1 MAGVVATPLS
11 GKRGRSKPV
20 AFSDFFGAK
29 VKTLLLRTRSVVHA
43 LPSEIGSEA
52 ASVLADLDPF
62 ADAGSLK
69 DVLDMLGG
77 EKKLASQLF
86 VSVMDEGERAE
97 LEMYTR
103 KRGQQRGDQK
113 LLILKELQSLVG
125 RAQELA
131 KQLPSDP
138 LVKQVLALNAPVSV
152 EDEDED
158 EGGTREQ
165 ESLGTEEKKSKSK
178 LNKAKEQQSKKA
190 KEPKEPK
197 RQQSNRP
204 KEPSKPKKKKSKA
217 VAKSKAKLAKKSV
230 VAAAPI
236 GAIQEADEGRPLDD
250 AEHESSK
257 HNHLSNEDVLRL
269 ITEAERELDG
279 IRLIAKG
286 GGVVPLNVP
295 GEGPPNVEQLIRSA
309 SLDNVMCLHEE
320 EAVPL
325 NTLEAHV
332 TLQVWWRIAKRACQ
346 IHGLFQLLRSQKSK
360 LATLEERYARLAF
373 EGAKPLHFKHARKY
387 VNDEGCLT
395 LGCLSNVRCSSSTG
409 MIALASS
416 WLSFHSLCSSANG
429 LR

>member
-1 MAGVVATPLS
+1 
-11 GKRGRSKPV
+11 
-20 AFSDFFGAK
+20 
-29 VKTLLLRTRSVVHA
+29 
-43 LPSEIGSEA
+43 
-52 ASVLADLDPF
+52 
-62 ADAGSLK
+62 
-69 DVLDMLGG
+69 
-77 EKKLASQLF
+77 
-86 VSVMDEGERAE
+86 
-97 LEMYTR
+97 
-103 KRGQQRGDQK
+103 
-113 LLILKELQSLVG
+113 LKELHSLVG

-230 VAAAPI
+230 VAVAPI
-236 GAIQEADEGRPLDD
+236 GAVAVQEADEGRPLDD

-320 EAVPL
+320 EVVPL

-332 TLQVWWRIAKRACQ
+332 KLQVWWRTAKRACQ

-387 VNDEGCLT
+387 VNDRGYRSP
-395 LGCLSNVRCSSSTG
+395 GCLSNVLCSSWTG
-409 MIALASS
+409 MIASASS
-416 WLSFHSLCSSANG
+416 WLSFLSLCFSANG
-429 LR
+429 PR

>member
-1 MAGVVATPLS
+1 M
-11 GKRGRSKPV
+11 
-20 AFSDFFGAK
+20 
-29 VKTLLLRTRSVVHA
+29 LLLRTRSVVHT

-69 DVLDMLGG
+69 DVFDMLGG

-86 VSVMDEGERAE
+86 VSVMDEGDRAE

-197 RQQSNRP
+197 EPKRQQPNRP

-230 VAAAPI
+230 VAVASSA
-236 GAIQEADEGRPLDD
+236 QEAEGRPLDD
-250 AEHESSK
+250 AEHESC
-257 HNHLSNEDVLRL
+257 NLSNEDVLRL

-286 GGVVPLNVP
+286 GGV
-295 GEGPPNVEQLIRSA
+295 QCA
-309 SLDNVMCLHEE
+309 
-320 EAVPL
+320 
-325 NTLEAHV
+325 
-332 TLQVWWRIAKRACQ
+332 W
-346 IHGLFQLLRSQKSK
+346 
-360 LATLEERYARLAF
+360 
-373 EGAKPLHFKHARKY
+373 
-387 VNDEGCLT
+387 
-395 LGCLSNVRCSSSTG
+395 
-409 MIALASS
+409 
-416 WLSFHSLCSSANG
+416 
-429 LR
+429 

>member
-11 GKRGRSKPV
+11 GKRGRSEAV

-43 LPSEIGSEA
+43 LPSELGSETA
-52 ASVLADLDPF
+52 AVLADLDPF

-69 DVLDMLGG
+69 DVFDMLGG

-103 KRGQQRGDQK
+103 KRGQQRGDQQQQ
-113 LLILKELQSLVG
+113 ILKVLHSLVG

-131 KQLPSDP
+131 KQLPNDA

-152 EDEDED
+152 EDEEED
-158 EGGTREQ
+158 EGGTGEQ

-178 LNKAKEQQSKKA
+178 RQQLNKAKEQQSKKP

-217 VAKSKAKLAKKSV
+217 VAKSKAKLAKKCEAV
-230 VAAAPI
+230 VAVASSV
-236 GAIQEADEGRPLDD
+236 QEADEGRPLDD

-257 HNHLSNEDVLRL
+257 HNHLSDEDVLRL
-269 ITEAERELDG
+269 LTEAERELDG
-279 IRLIAKG
+279 IRLIAK

-332 TLQVWWRIAKRACQ
+332 TLQVWWRTAKRACQ

-387 VNDEGCLT
+387 DK
-395 LGCLSNVRCSSSTG
+395 
-409 MIALASS
+409 
-416 WLSFHSLCSSANG
+416 
-429 LR
+429 